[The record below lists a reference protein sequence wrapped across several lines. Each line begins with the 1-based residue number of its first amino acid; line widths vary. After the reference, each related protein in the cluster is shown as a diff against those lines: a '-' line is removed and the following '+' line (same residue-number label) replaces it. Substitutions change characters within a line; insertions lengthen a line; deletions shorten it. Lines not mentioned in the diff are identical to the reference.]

1 MQPGIFT
8 LCLQLVRRVIRFI
21 PTITDWFSHVEN
33 GLATQILALLF
44 CVYILP
50 KIIDFIFMV
59 VGWALKIMK
68 KFE

>member
-44 CVYILP
+44 CVFVLP
-50 KIIDFIFMV
+50 AIINFGFFVGGLIFK
-59 VGWALKIMK
+59 GMK